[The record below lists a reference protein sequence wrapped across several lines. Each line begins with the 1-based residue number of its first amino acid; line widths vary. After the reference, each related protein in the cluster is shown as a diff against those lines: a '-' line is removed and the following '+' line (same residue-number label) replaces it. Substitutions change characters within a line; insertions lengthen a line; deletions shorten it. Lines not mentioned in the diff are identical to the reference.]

1 MFKHNPFKVQLITN
15 KIPDTAVTTA
25 YKCGKLID
33 LCTGPHLPHT
43 GYVKAFKVEKNSAA
57 YWLGKNTNDGL
68 QRVYGI
74 AFPSKKELDAH
85 VKLQEELAKRD
96 HRNIGK

>member
-1 MFKHNPFKVQLITN
+1 
-15 KIPDTAVTTA
+15 
-25 YKCGKLID
+25 
-33 LCTGPHLPHT
+33 LPHT